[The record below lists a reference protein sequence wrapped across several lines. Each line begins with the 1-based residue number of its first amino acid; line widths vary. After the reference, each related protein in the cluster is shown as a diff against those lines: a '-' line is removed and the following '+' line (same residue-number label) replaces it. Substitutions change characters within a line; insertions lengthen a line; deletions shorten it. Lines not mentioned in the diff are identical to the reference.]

1 MPNDGV
7 YGSRMPADNVGHET
21 EAVFGREESWVY
33 ESGSRVRVEDGR
45 DL

>member
-1 MPNDGV
+1 MLWM
-7 YGSRMPADNVGHET
+7 YI
-21 EAVFGREESWVY
+21 FGREESWVY